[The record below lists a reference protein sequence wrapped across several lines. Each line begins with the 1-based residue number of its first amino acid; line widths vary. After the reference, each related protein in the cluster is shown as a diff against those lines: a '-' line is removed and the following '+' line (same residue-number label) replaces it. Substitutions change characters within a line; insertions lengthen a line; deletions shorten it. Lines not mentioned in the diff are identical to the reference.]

1 MWAPIDAL
9 SAALTARFGFMV
21 TVNSYVTPAGSKGFS
36 AHTDHQD
43 VLILQVCQ
51 HSAQRT
57 AHSAQRAMPP
67 RLRRLPL
74 PCHLV

>member
-21 TVNSYVTPAGSKGFS
+21 TINAHATPVGSKGFS

-43 VLILQVCQ
+43 VLLLQLEGTKVTQLFCHDTLIPVIQ
-51 HSAQRT
+51 YFKT
-57 AHSAQRAMPP
+57 QRAA
-67 RLRRLPL
+67 
-74 PCHLV
+74 